1 MSSRNSADQC
11 LALILNYRQP
21 KPRFQLR
28 HGSVLPFRESG
39 RQLVNS
45 EVTEWVTSGSA
56 VIRPAEVLPY
66 VTGKFKSELPT
77 KEKSGPMKVFGTNLT
92 Q

>member
-1 MSSRNSADQC
+1 MGSDWPVMS
-11 LALILNYRQP
+11 P
-21 KPRFQLR
+21 T
-28 HGSVLPFRESG
+28 
-39 RQLVNS
+39 RQLLSGNFRLGG
-45 EVTEWVTSGSA
+45 SGSA